1 MAYHQVEFEGERMN
15 TEQLE
20 MEILDASL
28 TGRLGPIL
36 TGFYAAMFNAEDD
49 QERLLEEVIAAA
61 RQVRANLTGMPLG
74 SVA

>member
-36 TGFYAAMFNAEDD
+36 TSFYAAIFKGEDD
-49 QERLLEEVIAAA
+49 QERLLEGG
-61 RQVRANLTGMPLG
+61 R
-74 SVA
+74 